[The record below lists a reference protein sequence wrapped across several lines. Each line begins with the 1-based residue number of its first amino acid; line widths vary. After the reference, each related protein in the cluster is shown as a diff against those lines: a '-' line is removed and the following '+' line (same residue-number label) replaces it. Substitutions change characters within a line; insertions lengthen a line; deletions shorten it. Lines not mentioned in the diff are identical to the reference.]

1 MSLFDC
7 SEGGKEVSD
16 KATACPNCGAPVK
29 QTPNHAESSMAPTQV
44 KREGAKW
51 EGMGPVLIILGIIIS
66 LFGNFQPG
74 GILFALGFVV
84 FIVGRF
90 K

>member
-1 MSLFDC
+1 MSLISC
-7 SEGGKEVSD
+7 SECGKEVSD
-16 KATACPNCGAPVK
+16 KAAACPNCGAPIK
-29 QTPNHAESSMAPTQV
+29 QAPNPAESSKAPTQV

-51 EGMGPVLIILGIIIS
+51 EGMGTVLIILGIIVA